1 MARIIVQLES
11 RFYNIYRFIFT
22 IMTTFASVEYQEI
35 EGIFVFT
42 FTGEIDE
49 TNADEI
55 FKKIYNIF
63 SGRFIIFN
71 FSGLT
76 YGNSKFLGYVA
87 SMYEYIWEKEGD
99 MVICECGSA
108 VSTMFDIAG
117 IFLIIPATNTLEEA
131 LVKIGATV

>member
-1 MARIIVQLES
+1 MPVVETEISDGVSIISLFPSLFVRNLRAHLFVKSDVARIIVQLES

-87 SMYEYIWEKEGD
+87 SMYEYI
-99 MVICECGSA
+99 
-108 VSTMFDIAG
+108 
-117 IFLIIPATNTLEEA
+117 
-131 LVKIGATV
+131 

>member
-1 MARIIVQLES
+1 
-11 RFYNIYRFIFT
+11 
-22 IMTTFASVEYQEI
+22 MTTFASVEYQEI

-87 SMYEYIWEKEGD
+87 SMYEYI
-99 MVICECGSA
+99 
-108 VSTMFDIAG
+108 
-117 IFLIIPATNTLEEA
+117 
-131 LVKIGATV
+131 